1 MKKKK
6 KKNLSPGRE
15 MIKTEKQRDEKIDSV
30 IFK

>member
-1 MKKKK
+1 MKKK

-15 MIKTEKQRDEKIDSV
+15 MIKTEQPRVEKIDSV

>member
-1 MKKKK
+1 MKKK

-15 MIKTEKQRDEKIDSV
+15 MIKTEKPRVEKIDSV